1 MAKPTAFIEWNN
13 TGLQFSIEEIRLAN
27 ALLERFD
34 LELEAAV
41 EALRCALHLRPRI
54 FSQTPEPPSLAVRR
68 FNAQNPPGTLVRVF
82 PMGRS
87 LGQPVECR
95 ICSPAFEVNQTALVV
110 TDNTVSGTVSI
121 ADVEPIADTPKHP
134 ANGKRRQTRPGKQ
147 GT

>member
-13 TGLQFSIEEIRLAN
+13 TGLQFSLEEIRLAN

-34 LELEAAV
+34 LEIDSAI

-82 PMGRS
+82 PNGRS

-95 ICSPAFEVNQTALVV
+95 ICSPAFDVNQTALVV
-110 TDNTVSGTVSI
+110 TDNEISSTVSI
-121 ADVEPIADTPKHP
+121 ADVESIVDTPKHQS
-134 ANGKRRQTRPGKQ
+134 NRKRRQTFPGKQ